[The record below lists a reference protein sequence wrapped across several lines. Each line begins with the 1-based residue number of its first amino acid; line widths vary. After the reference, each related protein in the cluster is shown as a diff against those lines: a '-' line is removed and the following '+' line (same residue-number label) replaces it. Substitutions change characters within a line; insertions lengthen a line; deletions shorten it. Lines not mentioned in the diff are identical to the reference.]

1 MRLAA
6 GRILGVLIAT
16 ALTCASALAQEPIDL
31 GSLPGYTRAIARGI
45 NARGDVVG
53 QAARSAVE
61 PRELGLLWHRKSR
74 GGYAAEEL
82 APLPGHDRADA
93 RDFAGGRVPV
103 GFSYV
108 FAGGTSYRA
117 VAWLPAQG
125 GTHAPLDL
133 EPPPGFTD
141 ARAFAA
147 SLRGQVVGEALKL
160 RPTPETVNG
169 LTLGHAV
176 SWRGGPDG
184 IEACDLGVPEG
195 FDVSAAYDVNERG
208 DVVGT
213 ATRIESDGAGGL
225 QRRAE
230 VVVWLRPH
238 QRPGACDPQPFVLG
252 GRDELRYKLNPSIDE
267 RGDIVAQAD
276 SLAPGEA
283 GASGLPKRTAAL
295 GWPRSGR
302 QYRMPIELPVPEG
315 FTDASARDINS
326 RGEIV
331 GTAILRSPAGTTSA
345 TQGVVWRYEAGRWRI
360 TLLGNPAG
368 TSGASPEQVSDRGE
382 IVGAASTPAEGQS
395 GALLWRLSP
404 KRPACRR

>member
-1 MRLAA
+1 MRLAM
-6 GRILGVLIAT
+6 GRILGVLIAS
-16 ALTCASALAQEPIDL
+16 ALPCASALAQVPIDL
-31 GSLPGYTRAIARGI
+31 GTIPGYTRAIARGI

-61 PRELGLLWHRKSR
+61 PRELGLLWHRRSR
-74 GGYAAEEL
+74 GDYAAEAL
-82 APLPGHDRADA
+82 PPLPGHDRADA

-117 VAWLPAQG
+117 VAWLPVRG

-147 SLRGQVVGEALKL
+147 SLRGEVVGEALKL
-160 RPTPETVNG
+160 HPTPETVNG
-169 LTLGHAV
+169 LPLAHAV
-176 SWRGGPDG
+176 SWRSGADG

-213 ATRIESDGAGGL
+213 ATRLESDGAGGL
-225 QRRAE
+225 RRRAE

-238 QRPGACDPQPFVLG
+238 RRPGECAPQPFVLG
-252 GRDELRYKLNPSIDE
+252 GRDELLYKLNPSIDE
-267 RGDIVAQAD
+267 RGDVVAQAD

-283 GASGLPKRTAAL
+283 PAPGQPRRTVGLA
-295 GWPRSGR
+295 WPRCGQ
-302 QYRMPIELPVPEG
+302 QYRMPLELPVPEG

-326 RGEIV
+326 RGEVV
-331 GTAILRSPAGTTSA
+331 GTAILRSAEGVTTA
-345 TQGVVWRYEAGRWRI
+345 TQGVVWRFGAGGWRI
-360 TLLGNPAG
+360 TLLDNPAG
-368 TSGASPEQVSDRGE
+368 TSGASPEQISDRGE
-382 IVGAASTPAEGQS
+382 IVGATPTPAEGQS
-395 GALLWRLSP
+395 GALLWHL
-404 KRPACRR
+404 RPHRPHYPR